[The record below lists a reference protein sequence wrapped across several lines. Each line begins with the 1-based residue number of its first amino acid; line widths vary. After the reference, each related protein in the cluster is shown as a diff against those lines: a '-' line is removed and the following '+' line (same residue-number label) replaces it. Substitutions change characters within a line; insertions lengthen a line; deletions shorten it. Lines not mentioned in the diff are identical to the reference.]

1 MAAVSP
7 FLADVL
13 SKADLDD
20 CTIFMPDVE
29 VNAVT
34 RIFERIYM
42 FGALQ
47 GEFLKT
53 LFFSSFFSFE

>member
-47 GEFLKT
+47 GEFLVT
-53 LFFSSFFSFE
+53 